1 MIKDTWMNPELVSYF
16 YNGANIVLNPHRSH
30 NFLLNQNTSG
40 IISESINNRTF
51 DIAAC
56 GTFQL
61 IEEKPNLRSFFTE
74 EKMISYQDYEDCLC
88 KVVTY
93 MNDEKKREIIAQKGQ
108 KIVIGQHRFRQRVKE
123 MMKIIQS

>member
-1 MIKDTWMNPELVSYF
+1 MNPELVSYF